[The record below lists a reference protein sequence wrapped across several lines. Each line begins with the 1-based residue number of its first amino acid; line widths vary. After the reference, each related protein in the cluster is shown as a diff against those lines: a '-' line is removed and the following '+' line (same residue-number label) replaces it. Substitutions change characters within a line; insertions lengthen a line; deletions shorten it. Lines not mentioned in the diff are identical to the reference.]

1 VVGFVAQIGLSSDTP
16 LPQTDSTYCHSTRY
30 AKSCEAVQDGRA
42 DLDFRKLSIG
52 VTRKEALTE
61 QLHTMHLGFDTAS
74 AVVSS

>member
-42 DLDFRKLSIG
+42 DLDFRKLS
-52 VTRKEALTE
+52 
-61 QLHTMHLGFDTAS
+61 MHLGFDTAS